1 MKRINVMLVAA
12 VLSLG
17 GLSACAQP
25 PDHQASDKDEEME
38 DSVMALADKAAQAAE
53 EAANRA
59 DAERPARPERAE
71 ADGGKTSPPPAKAAP
86 MPWPTM
92 RRRIEALI
100 ASIRHP
106 DDTHPERVEGVLGV
120 SLAQI
125 SDTDWNAEGAFTEG
139 WEYSISVAESGTEEY
154 GAGYDIYIYL
164 MPPKEFVDHAVT
176 SPEKICT
183 WSMDEVSKVLFQ
195 NGYAKGV
202 ERKLANEVWDFYD
215 LTSDTTY
222 NRYMDGFVYRMK
234 DGSEQGAPC
243 LSRIHI
249 STGYKEERR

>member
-1 MKRINVMLVAA
+1 MKRINVVLVAA

-25 PDHQASDKDEEME
+25 PEHQASDKEEKVE
-38 DSVMALADKAAQAAE
+38 DSVMALAEKAAQAAE

-59 DAERPARPERAE
+59 DAESPARPDRAR
-71 ADGGKTSPPPAKAAP
+71 ADGGKTYPPPAKAAP

-100 ASIRHP
+100 ASVRHP
-106 DDTHPERVEGVLGV
+106 EDTHPERVEGVLGV
-120 SLAQI
+120 GLSQT
-125 SDTDWNAEGAFTEG
+125 SDTHWSAEGAFTEG
-139 WEYSISVAESGTEEY
+139 WEYSISVADSGTEEY
-154 GAGYDIYIYL
+154 AAGHDIYIYL

-176 SPEKICT
+176 SPKTICT
-183 WSMDEVSKVLFQ
+183 WPMDGFSKVLLQ
-195 NGYAKGV
+195 NGYVKGV
-202 ERKLANEVWDFYD
+202 ERNLANEVWDFYD
-215 LTSDTTY
+215 LTSDKTY

-249 STGYKEERR
+249 STGYKEEER

>member
-1 MKRINVMLVAA
+1 MKRINVVLVAA

-25 PDHQASDKDEEME
+25 PVHQASDKEEKVE

-59 DAERPARPERAE
+59 DAERPMRPGRART
-71 ADGGKTSPPPAKAAP
+71 DGGKTYPPPAKAAP

-120 SLAQI
+120 SLAQT
-125 SDTDWNAEGAFTEG
+125 SKTHWRADGFFNEG
-139 WEYSISVAESGTEEY
+139 WEYSIAVGEEY
-154 GAGYDIYIYL
+154 GEFGAGYSVRILL
-164 MPPKEFVDHAVT
+164 MPPEIGGAPVSSAGST
-176 SPEKICT
+176 LCT
-183 WSMDEVSKVLFQ
+183 WPMADFSKIVAQ
-195 NGYAKGV
+195 NGYEKGMERRLAK
-202 ERKLANEVWDFYD
+202 ELWDFYD
-215 LTSDTTY
+215 LTSDATY
-222 NRYMDGFVYRMK
+222 NRYLNALVYRMK
-234 DGSEQGAPC
+234 DGSERGVPC
-243 LSRIHI
+243 LSKVEI
-249 STGYKEERR
+249 STGYKEDRQ